1 MEEKQPFHTSCV
13 LLDAWI
19 RDLGWGLK
27 FDLNISVRNYFFT
40 SEGAVL
46 YFQQLSIARN

>member
-1 MEEKQPFHTSCV
+1 MLEFN
-13 LLDAWI
+13 
-19 RDLGWGLK
+19 K

-46 YFQQLSIARN
+46 YFQQLSIARNQVSFYANNYIE